1 MTRVIIVGAA
11 GRMGRRLVANVM
23 ENPEFQLAGATEFV
37 ESPFLGEDAG
47 LVAGCGEAGVKI
59 TANLDELVKH
69 ADAIIDFATGGV
81 MEAVRLAVENN
92 CAAVIGTTAL
102 SAAEKG
108 ELAELAE
115 RGGRIVSAYNMS
127 VGVNLLFK
135 LVGEAARTLGPDY
148 DVEIIEMHHNQKKDA
163 PSGTAVRLAEEV
175 CAARGWNYATDTVAR
190 AWSAPGRSMRSACIR
205 CAAATSSATTP
216 SSSPSTENEL
226 SSRTKHPAGTPS
238 QKGRS
243 GRRNFSPMRIPAST
257 TCRMSWASNKFQ
269 EQSK

>member
-127 VGVNLLFK
+127 VGVNLL
-135 LVGEAARTLGPDY
+135 
-148 DVEIIEMHHNQKKDA
+148 
-163 PSGTAVRLAEEV
+163 RLELRDRRPPRS
-175 CAARGWNYATDTVAR
+175 RG
-190 AWSAPGRSMRSACIR
+190 
-205 CAAATSSATTP
+205 
-216 SSSPSTENEL
+216 
-226 SSRTKHPAGTPS
+226 H
-238 QKGRS
+238 
-243 GRRNFSPMRIPAST
+243 GRRPVEA
-257 TCRMSWASNKFQ
+257 
-269 EQSK
+269 

>member
-163 PSGTAVRLAEEV
+163 PSGTAV
-175 CAARGWNYATDTVAR
+175 
-190 AWSAPGRSMRSACIR
+190 PGRSMRSACIR